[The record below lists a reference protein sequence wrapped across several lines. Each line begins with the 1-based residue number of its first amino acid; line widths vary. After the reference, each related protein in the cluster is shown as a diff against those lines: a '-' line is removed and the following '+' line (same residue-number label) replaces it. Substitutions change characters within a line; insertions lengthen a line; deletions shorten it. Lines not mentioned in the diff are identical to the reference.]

1 MQNISLFNCRY
12 GYVTNTKIKFI
23 IVLHSSNISLRDN
36 DVKVVSFFQLFNIK
50 FMIMI
55 IYILQIFKKLHA
67 AYSNAVCNPFYIPG
81 DQLNSK

>member
-1 MQNISLFNCRY
+1 MIYILF
-12 GYVTNTKIKFI
+12 IK
-23 IVLHSSNISLRDN
+23 
-36 DVKVVSFFQLFNIK
+36 
-50 FMIMI
+50 